1 MTCWAIIPAKPPGD
15 GKNRLSG
22 AMDDTARSQLVRA
35 MLGHVI
41 EAAEAARNVDTVCLI
56 GPSRHG
62 LPETLPLL
70 DDPGTGL
77 NPAIASGFDEAVR
90 AGATRVLI
98 IHGDLPQLT
107 AQDVE
112 LLAAA
117 APGSLA
123 IAPDRHGTGTNAL
136 SLPLPEAENF
146 AFAFGTDS
154 FARHC
159 LEAGRL
165 ELKVE
170 TIHSHGLAH
179 DVDEPADLP
188 DAAELLKQPR

>member
-1 MTCWAIIPAKPPGD
+1 MTCWAIIPAKPPGN
-15 GKNRLSG
+15 GKNRLSP
-22 AMDDTARSQLVRA
+22 ALDEAARSELVRA
-35 MLGHVI
+35 MLGHVVT
-41 EAAEAARNVDTVCLI
+41 AVEAARNVDTVCLI

-77 NPAIASGFDEAVR
+77 NAAIASGFDEAVR
-90 AGATRVLI
+90 ADATRVLI
-98 IHGDLPQLT
+98 IHGDLPQLST
-107 AQDVE
+107 QDVE

-146 AFAFGTDS
+146 TFAFGPDS

-159 LEAGRL
+159 IEAGRL
-165 ELKVE
+165 ELSVE
-170 TIHSHGLAH
+170 TIHSHGLAY
-179 DVDEPADLP
+179 DIDEPDDLP

>member
-1 MTCWAIIPAKPPGD
+1 MTCWAIIPAKPPGN
-15 GKNRLSG
+15 GKNRL
-22 AMDDTARSQLVRA
+22 APALDEAARSELVRA
-35 MLGHVI
+35 MLGHVVSVV
-41 EAAEAARNVDTVCLI
+41 EAARNVDTVCLI

-62 LPETLPLL
+62 LPEALPLL

-77 NPAIASGFDEAVR
+77 NDAVASGFDEAVR
-90 AGATRVLI
+90 AEATRVLI
-98 IHGDLPQLT
+98 IHGDLPQLST
-107 AQDVE
+107 QDVE

-146 AFAFGTDS
+146 TFAFGPDS

-159 LEAGRL
+159 MEAERL

-170 TIHSHGLAH
+170 TIHSHGLSH
-179 DVDEPADLP
+179 DIDEPDDLP
-188 DAAELLKQPR
+188 DAAGLLKQPR

>member
-1 MTCWAIIPAKPPGD
+1 MTCWAIIPAKPPGN
-15 GKNRLSG
+15 GKNRLSP
-22 AMDDTARSQLVRA
+22 ALDEAARSELVRA
-35 MLGHVI
+35 MLGHVVTAV
-41 EAAEAARNVDTVCLI
+41 EAACNVDTVCLI

-77 NPAIASGFDEAVR
+77 NAAITSGFDEAVR
-90 AGATRVLI
+90 ADATRILI

-107 AQDVE
+107 TQDVE

-146 AFAFGTDS
+146 TFAFGPDS

-159 LEAGRL
+159 MEADRL

-170 TIHSHGLAH
+170 TIHSQGLSH
-179 DVDEPADLP
+179 DIDEPDDLP

>member
-1 MTCWAIIPAKPPGD
+1 MTCWAIIPAKPPGN
-15 GKNRLSG
+15 GKNRLSPALDDAARSELVG
-22 AMDDTARSQLVRA
+22 AMLE
-35 MLGHVI
+35 HVVLTV
-41 EAAEAARNVDTVCLI
+41 EAARNVDTVCLV

-77 NPAIASGFDEAVR
+77 NDAIASAFDEAVR
-90 AGATRVLI
+90 ADATRVVI
-98 IHGDLPQLT
+98 VHGDLPRLT

-123 IAPDRHGTGTNAL
+123 ISPDRHGTGTNAL

-146 AFAFGTDS
+146 TFAFGTDS

-159 LEAGRL
+159 LEAQRL
-165 ELKVE
+165 ELQIE
-170 TIHSHGLAH
+170 TIHSQGLSR
-179 DVDEPADLP
+179 DIDEPDDLP
-188 DAAELLKQPR
+188 DAAGLLKQPR

>member
-1 MTCWAIIPAKPPGD
+1 MTCWAIIPAKPPGN
-15 GKNRLSG
+15 GKNRLSP
-22 AMDDTARSQLVRA
+22 ALDEAARSELVRA
-35 MLGHVI
+35 MLGHVV
-41 EAAEAARNVDTVCLI
+41 AAVEAARNIDTVCLI
-56 GPSRHG
+56 GSSRHG
-62 LPETLPLL
+62 LPQTLQLL

-77 NPAIASGFDEAVR
+77 NAAVASGFDEAVR
-90 AGATRVLI
+90 AEATRVVV

-107 AQDVE
+107 VQDVE

-136 SLPLPEAENF
+136 SLPVPEAENF
-146 AFAFGTDS
+146 TFAFGPDS

-159 LEAGRL
+159 IEAGRL
-165 ELKVE
+165 ELNVE
-170 TIHSHGLAH
+170 TIHSHGLAY
-179 DVDEPADLP
+179 DIDEPDDLP

>member
-1 MTCWAIIPAKPPGD
+1 MTCWAIIPAKPPGS
-15 GKNRLSG
+15 GKNRLSPTLDE
-22 AMDDTARSQLVRA
+22 AARGELVRV
-35 MLGHVI
+35 MLGHVV
-41 EAAEAARNVDTVCLI
+41 AVVEAARNVDTVCLI

-62 LPETLPLL
+62 LSETLPLL

-77 NPAIASGFDEAVR
+77 NAAIASGFDEAVR
-90 AGATRVLI
+90 ADATRVLV

-107 AQDVE
+107 TQDVE

-117 APGSLA
+117 APGSVA

-146 AFAFGTDS
+146 TFVFGPDS

-159 LEAGRL
+159 MEADRL

-170 TIHSHGLAH
+170 TIHSQGLSH
-179 DVDEPADLP
+179 DIDEPDDLP